1 MCLEKIKVNYELL
14 AFGMQ
19 VLGLLFRLN
28 WDLLFNFF
36 FFFAYQPSAGNRFVK
51 TPNKPAT
58 ALKQQNWK
66 ECYIYNIASL
76 ELYTKIKSFSPVK
89 GCESFSFLMLVFWVF
104 VVLFETLFFSLWLR
118 PNLPFRIFS
127 IYSL

>member
-36 FFFAYQPSAGNRFVK
+36 FAYQPSAGNSFVK
-51 TPNKPAT
+51 TPNETSYSFET
-58 ALKQQNWK
+58 AEL
-66 ECYIYNIASL
+66 ERMLYIYNSASL

-89 GCESFSFLMLVFWVF
+89 GCECFSFLTLVF
-104 VVLFETLFFSLWLR
+104 
-118 PNLPFRIFS
+118 
-127 IYSL
+127 

>member
-36 FFFAYQPSAGNRFVK
+36 FFLP
-51 TPNKPAT
+51 T
-58 ALKQQNWK
+58 
-66 ECYIYNIASL
+66 SL
-76 ELYTKIKSFSPVK
+76 LLEIGL
-89 GCESFSFLMLVFWVF
+89 
-104 VVLFETLFFSLWLR
+104 
-118 PNLPFRIFS
+118 
-127 IYSL
+127 